1 MGKHLNKEIVQNMQV
16 SLWINIKQRNST
28 KYVGVIM
35 DKHSTK
41 YGGVKEINKEI
52 QNMQVSLWINIKQR
66 NSTKY
71 VGAIMDKHLS

>member
-1 MGKHLNKEIVQNMQV
+1 MQV

-35 DKHSTK
+35 ETL
-41 YGGVKEINKEI
+41 NKEI
-52 QNMQVSLWINIKQR
+52 VQNMQVSLWIDIKQR

-71 VGAIMDKHLS
+71 VGVIMDKH

>member
-1 MGKHLNKEIVQNMQV
+1 MQV

-35 DKHSTK
+35 DKH
-41 YGGVKEINKEI
+41 
-52 QNMQVSLWINIKQR
+52 LKQR

-71 VGAIMDKHLS
+71 VGVIMDKH

>member
-1 MGKHLNKEIVQNMQV
+1 MQE

-35 DKHSTK
+35 
-41 YGGVKEINKEI
+41 V
-52 QNMQVSLWINIKQR
+52 NIKQR

-71 VGAIMDKHLS
+71 VGVIMDKHLNKEIVQNMQVSYG